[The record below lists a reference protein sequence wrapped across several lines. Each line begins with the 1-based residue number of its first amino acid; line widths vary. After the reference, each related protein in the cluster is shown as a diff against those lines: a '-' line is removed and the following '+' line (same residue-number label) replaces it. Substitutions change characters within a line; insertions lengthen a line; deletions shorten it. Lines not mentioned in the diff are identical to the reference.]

1 MPSSSSTVSTLLT
14 TTNLY
19 VVNDVLI
26 KCLPV
31 VVLQRSADGESL
43 TMSQQDAQPEVLTTA
58 GSELNNALNNPFFG
72 ML

>member
-1 MPSSSSTVSTLLT
+1 MYMVKDVSTE
-14 TTNLY
+14 
-19 VVNDVLI
+19 
-26 KCLPV
+26 CLPV

-58 GSELNNALNNPFFG
+58 GSELHNALNNPFFG

>member
-1 MPSSSSTVSTLLT
+1 MSILW
-14 TTNLY
+14 TTNDTY
-19 VVNDVLI
+19 VVSDAFI
-26 KCLPV
+26 ECLPV

>member
-1 MPSSSSTVSTLLT
+1 MSMLL
-14 TTNLY
+14 
-19 VVNDVLI
+19 
-26 KCLPV
+26 
-31 VVLQRSADGESL
+31 LQKSADGENL